1 MKTYE
6 LLDRF
11 ELLYPT
17 ESNLADLRRSYID
30 KDLSSIFRL
39 TNVDED
45 FRKAVVEQNLYSIF
59 RLTDADEDFRKA
71 VVEKNLHS
79 IFRLTDADE
88 ELRKAII
95 EKNLHSIFRLTD
107 ADEDFRKAVVEK
119 NLHSIFRLTDADDD
133 FRKAVL
139 EKNLHSLFRVLPSI
153 VSDDIDNLR
162 SAVVEE
168 NLHSIFR
175 ILDDEELRKSV
186 VEENLHSIFRIIDDE
201 DLRKAVVEEN
211 LHSIFRILD
220 DEELRK
226 SVVEENL
233 HSIFRIIDDE
243 DLRKSVVEQNLNSI
257 FRLIDDEDLR
267 KFIIEDNTWK
277 LWPILDR
284 YVDTQFVA
292 AFKDFFVNETE
303 IWNDCF
309 SRGQIKSKL
318 WIVKE
323 LTKLNLDLGTVFLC
337 AGWYATL
344 ATMLFESK
352 IKIDKIRSFDIDPN
366 CRSIAETFNKPW
378 VKDSWKFKSSTKDI
392 MDINYVH
399 DVYEVIKFDGSQCP
413 LDDTPDTII
422 NTSCEHIN
430 NFEEW
435 YAKIPDGKLVI
446 LQTNNYFEIE
456 EHVNCVNGL
465 AEFSIQ
471 TPMTTVLYEG
481 ELPLDMYIR
490 YMRIGIK

>member
-162 SAVVEE
+162 S
-168 NLHSIFR
+168 
-175 ILDDEELRKSV
+175 
-186 VEENLHSIFRIIDDE
+186 
-201 DLRKAVVEEN
+201 AVVEEN